1 MMVSK
6 EDYSPLLGA
15 LEKLLERTGG
25 KAIVYEPPEVKLMAT
40 TLIKKV
46 CPEFESIDALADQ
59 LMTMR
64 NVLQGFQVE
73 MKLARVLA
81 TMERWGV
88 GAVPPSSPDIK
99 EW

>member
-1 MMVSK
+1 
-6 EDYSPLLGA
+6 
-15 LEKLLERTGG
+15 
-25 KAIVYEPPEVKLMAT
+25 
-40 TLIKKV
+40 
-46 CPEFESIDALADQ
+46 
-59 LMTMR
+59 MR